1 MSQISNVPASFTPAA
16 MPQAPMAD
24 AAPPAAGV
32 RALDSAALLGTQARS
47 GAAAS
52 SGTAL
57 ITNSNG
63 APAIGG
69 ITINFSAE
77 DLTAAL
83 AVLQGKTQDA
93 QLRTAQ
99 EGLGVT
105 RQKMEENH
113 KKSLEKI
120 ETWIKK
126 CESAA
131 AKSKLGGIFG
141 WIAKIAAFVA
151 SAIATV
157 ALAVATPFTA
167 GATAPLL
174 ALAVIG
180 LVGSTMSLASAIS
193 QASGGPAL
201 EIGTLMTKACSAFLK
216 AVGVPEE
223 KLEAASRIMAGAI
236 GGITGAVLADPQLLG
251 GMVSSV
257 AQLSITD
264 QNKAAIVGAIFS
276 TLACIALTVATTVAT
291 AGAGA
296 GKAAADIAKALPQ
309 AATTVATTVAKTGAE
324 SSKLLTDVL
333 KALPQMAKIA
343 QHTASA
349 TSAVASTVQG
359 GLNVGVAIDE
369 HAAAS
374 AQVDRKL
381 FSAMLVK
388 LQAQMEEDQEQI
400 KKVVEEI
407 QNGLSVVSQMIA
419 AAGES
424 RSQIAAN
431 IGRSMA

>member
-1 MSQISNVPASFTPAA
+1 MNQISTVSPSFTPAA
-16 MPQAPMAD
+16 VPQTPMAD
-24 AAPPAAGV
+24 AAQPAAGV
-32 RALDSAALLGTQARS
+32 RALDSAALLGTQAKS

-52 SGTAL
+52 GAAL
-57 ITNSNG
+57 ISNANG
-63 APAIGG
+63 APTIGG
-69 ITINFSAE
+69 VAISFSAE

-93 QLRTAQ
+93 QLRTAK

-105 RQKMEENH
+105 RQKMQENH

-120 ETWIKK
+120 KTWIKK

-141 WIAKIAAFVA
+141 WIGKIAAFLA

-180 LVGSTMSLASAIS
+180 LVGSTMSLASAVS
-193 QASGGPAL
+193 QAAGGPAL
-201 EIGTLMTKACSAFLK
+201 EISTLMTKACSAFLK
-216 AVGVPEE
+216 AVGVPQE
-223 KLEAASRIMAGAI
+223 KLEAASRIMAGAL
-236 GGITGAVLADPQLLG
+236 GAMTGAMLADPQLLG

-264 QNKAAIVGAIFS
+264 QSKAAIVGAIFS
-276 TLACIALTVATTVAT
+276 TLACIALTVVTAVAT
-291 AGAGA
+291 AGAGS
-296 GKAAADIAKALPQ
+296 GKAVADIAK
-309 AATTVATTVAKTGAE
+309 T
-324 SSKLLTDVL
+324 
-333 KALPQMAKIA
+333 LPQMAKIA
-343 QHTASA
+343 QHAARA

-359 GLNVGVAIDE
+359 GLNVGVSIDE

-419 AAGES
+419 SAGES

-431 IGRSMA
+431 LGRSMA